1 MKKRITLMFA
11 FSVLILMMM
20 VGCGN
25 SLGESKSAEANA
37 ETEVS
42 TELTETETEVHEHM
56 YVDEVTTV
64 ATCENDGVITFTC
77 ECGDSYTETVHAV
90 GHVYENYV
98 YNEDATYLADGT
110 ETAVCNGCELT
121 DTRTAE
127 GTKLEYTYT
136 EMSATKYAKQ
146 SVNIRNLPST
156 DGEKLGGLSTN
167 QEVSV
172 TGQCNETS
180 WYRIEYN
187 GEVAYVS
194 NNYLVDEKV
203 EVQTA
208 TTTDTSNS
216 SGDVCPYPLYEI
228 MYDNR
233 GCPYFYG
240 AYGGSRNMDADNLA
254 NTNACMD
261 VLLPYASNGGTVT
274 WANVGTYS
282 GLRVVVRFVGT
293 GDYFA
298 DDPAGWGIGF

>member
-1 MKKRITLMFA
+1 MKRKLITLLTLIF
-11 FSVLILMMM
+11 VLSLLA
-20 VGCGN
+20 GCGTN
-25 SLGESKSAEANA
+25 SSETKS
-37 ETEVS
+37 TEVV
-42 TELTETETEVHEHM
+42 TETEETAEPTETEIHEHM
-56 YVDEVTTV
+56 YVNEVTTE
-64 ATCENDGVITFTC
+64 ATCETDGVVTFTC
-77 ECGDSYTETVHAV
+77 ECGDSYTEPVYAV

-110 ETAVCNGCELT
+110 ETSVCNGCELT

-136 EMSATKYAKQ
+136 DMSATKYAKQ
-146 SVNIRNLPST
+146 SVNVRNLPST

-167 QEVSV
+167 QEVTV

-194 NNYLVDEKV
+194 HNYLVDEKV

-208 TTTDTSNS
+208 TTTDTSS
-216 SGDVCPYPLYEI
+216 SSGGDVCPYPLYEI
-228 MYDNR
+228 FWDNR

-240 AYGGSRNMDADNLA
+240 KWGGKANMDAENYEL
-254 NTNACMD
+254 TQACMD
-261 VLLPYASNGGTVT
+261 TLRGYGSTIT

-282 GLRVVVRFVGT
+282 GLRVVVRYVGT

-298 DDPAGWGIGF
+298 DDPIGWGIGF